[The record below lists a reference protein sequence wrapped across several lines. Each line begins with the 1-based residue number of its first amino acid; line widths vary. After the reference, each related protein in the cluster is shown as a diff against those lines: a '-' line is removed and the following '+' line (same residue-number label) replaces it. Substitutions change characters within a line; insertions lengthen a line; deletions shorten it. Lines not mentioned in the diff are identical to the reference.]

1 MPVTTGGTR
10 MNACPTPTRAAPAD
24 KAMDATICFL
34 HCARLAFR
42 ACLRSNGPPCGSG
55 MDYSIVLHVLGALLI
70 VIGLA
75 GSVLPALPGTPMMFV
90 GMLLVAWGTGFTTL
104 GWGVLAI
111 LGALTAL
118 SLVLDFVANLLG
130 AKRAGASRLALIGA
144 ALGTLIGFF
153 FGLAGILLGP
163 FIGAFAGEYIHSR
176 HGGMATRVGIGTWVG
191 ILLGLVAR
199 VSIAFLMLGIFALAL
214 VL

>member
-1 MPVTTGGTR
+1 
-10 MNACPTPTRAAPAD
+10 MNARPMPTRAVPAD
-24 KAMDATICFL
+24 KAMDATICVL
-34 HCARLAFR
+34 RCARLAFR
-42 ACLRSNGPPCGSG
+42 ACMRSNESPCGSG
-55 MDYSIVLHVLGALLI
+55 MDYSIVLHVLGALLVI
-70 VIGLA
+70 IGLA
-75 GSVLPALPGTPMMFV
+75 GSVLPALPGTPLMFV
-90 GMLLVAWGTGFTTL
+90 GMLLVAWGTGFTTP
-104 GWGVLAI
+104 GWGILAI
-111 LGALTAL
+111 LAALTML

-130 AKRAGASRLALIGA
+130 AKRAGASRLALVGA

>member
-1 MPVTTGGTR
+1 
-10 MNACPTPTRAAPAD
+10 
-24 KAMDATICFL
+24 
-34 HCARLAFR
+34 
-42 ACLRSNGPPCGSG
+42 
-55 MDYSIVLHVLGALLI
+55 MDYSIVLHVLGALLVI
-70 VIGLA
+70 IGLA
-75 GSVLPALPGTPMMFV
+75 GSVLPALPGTPLMFV

-104 GWGVLAI
+104 GWGILAI
-111 LGALTAL
+111 LAALTIL

-130 AKRAGASRLALIGA
+130 AKRAGASRLALVGA